1 MELKL
6 SLLLE
11 QSEPEQFGIDSF
23 KGNVRSFRLYLA
35 AQKKLLEAGII
46 AP

>member
-6 SLLLE
+6 SLLLD

-23 KGNVRSFRLYLA
+23 IGTVRSFRLYLL
-35 AQKKLLEAGII
+35 AQKKLLEAGYI
-46 AP
+46 A

>member
-11 QSEPEQFGIDSF
+11 QSEPESMGIDSF
-23 KGNVRSFRLYLA
+23 KGKIKEFKLYLM
-35 AQKKLLEAGII
+35 AQRIFLEAGYI